1 VSQYWY
7 ESVDTGFKPGRLVA
21 LQRNARILVERTLE
35 VKKGQQ
41 VCIVA
46 DTEVS
51 PLLAWTVAGE
61 VAAAGGIP
69 SVVSWEANARPGMDV
84 PAPVGAA
91 LLAADAIVA
100 CVSRSISFSKAI
112 QEAYLVR
119 GIPYVVMSNATED
132 MLMRGAATADVDVVA
147 AIGHRT
153 RDALNQGT
161 KVRVTTPHGTDVTF
175 DTTGRPWYSYSSF
188 FEDGAKAAVF
198 PGGEVNTCP
207 DEHSGEGRIVIDSF
221 MMEIGRIREPIV
233 WELREGR
240 IVSIEGGEE
249 ARLRGP
255 HDRLGARGQAG
266 VRPRPCRA
274 RHGCLGARRPLQAPL
289 HLDAAPRRRDVVAD
303 GHGGRHG
310 RRARRRDPRSPAA
323 HEVAARPRGRPH
335 PRREDPPRPLRRGQS
350 RPGRDRARALR
361 RRARRRRHRGTR
373 RPGDAGARPHPRP

>member
-249 ARLRGP
+249 AR
-255 HDRLGARGQAG
+255 RLERLLADHGDENSRWIGELSVGTNYAARTIGSALEDKQVYGHVHVALGTG
-266 VRPRPCRA
+266 VSAPD
-274 RHGCLGARRPLQAPL
+274 GLYKRRYTSTL
-289 HLDAAPRRRDVVAD
+289 HLDGVMSSPTVTVDGTVVVRDGEILAAPR
-303 GHGGRHG
+303 
-310 RRARRRDPRSPAA
+310 P
-323 HEVAARPRGRPH
+323 
-335 PRREDPPRPLRRGQS
+335 
-350 RPGRDRARALR
+350 
-361 RRARRRRHRGTR
+361 TR
-373 RPGDAGARPHPRP
+373 

>member
-1 VSQYWY
+1 MSQYWY

-21 LQRNARILVERTLE
+21 LQRNARILVDRTLE

-132 MLMRGAATADVDVVA
+132 MLMLVPDTLREAAASIGLPRAHMIVRIAYRAAQAGIVTGILLAVARISGETAPLLF
-147 AIGHRT
+147 T
-153 RDALNQGT
+153 ALNNQFFSMDMNAPMPSLPVVIFQFALSPYAEWQKLAWTGALLIT
-161 KVRVTTPHGTDVTF
+161 VTVLG
-175 DTTGRPWYSYSSF
+175 
-188 FEDGAKAAVF
+188 
-198 PGGEVNTCP
+198 
-207 DEHSGEGRIVIDSF
+207 
-221 MMEIGRIREPIV
+221 
-233 WELREGR
+233 L
-240 IVSIEGGEE
+240 SIL
-249 ARLRGP
+249 ARSLTS
-255 HDRLGARGQAG
+255 ARK
-266 VRPRPCRA
+266 
-274 RHGCLGARRPLQAPL
+274 
-289 HLDAAPRRRDVVAD
+289 
-303 GHGGRHG
+303 
-310 RRARRRDPRSPAA
+310 S
-323 HEVAARPRGRPH
+323 
-335 PRREDPPRPLRRGQS
+335 
-350 RPGRDRARALR
+350 
-361 RRARRRRHRGTR
+361 
-373 RPGDAGARPHPRP
+373 